1 MHALD
6 ASHCACCLHIAEL
19 QGLNTDLAVW
29 QAADQI
35 AVVDNGRI
43 IEQGTHEALADH
55 QGLYAQLIS
64 SQSLQLSG
72 TV

>member
-1 MHALD
+1 M
-6 ASHCACCLHIAEL
+6 
-19 QGLNTDLAVW
+19 

-35 AVVDNGRI
+35 AVVDGGKI
-43 IEQGTHEALADH
+43 IEQGTHEELAAH
-55 QGLYAQLIS
+55 EGLYSQLIS

>member
-1 MHALD
+1 MSAL
-6 ASHCACCLHIAEL
+6 
-19 QGLNTDLAVW
+19 

-35 AVVDNGRI
+35 AVLDNGHI
-43 IEQGTHEALADH
+43 IEQGTHEALAQH
-55 QGLYAQLIS
+55 HGLYSQLIS